1 MSHVAQKR
9 LFARRFLLV
18 IALGLLYN
26 KRGCLLLILFLI
38 RHANPM
44 HIHIL
49 GICGTFMGSLALLAR
64 ALGHTVTGSDTNVYP
79 PMSTQLESAG
89 VTIAEG
95 YLVAHLQP
103 APDLVVVG
111 NAMKR
116 GMDVIEY
123 MLDKG
128 LRYTSGPQFLSEQVL
143 QSRHVLAVAGTH
155 GKTTT
160 TTMLAWILHYAGI
173 DTGFLIGGVPLVDT
187 TDEHL
192 QQVFAH
198 SSYLGASSTDNASSD
213 SQASGYFV
221 IEADEYD
228 SAFFDKRSKFVHYR
242 PRTAIF
248 NNLEFDHADI
258 FADLDAIQ
266 TQFHHMVRMIPST
279 GKIIMPTATI
289 SLEETLAK
297 GIWTPVW
304 RTSIQQ
310 VSLDNTPAT
319 TDSTTTDS
327 TTTDSNTTD
336 SNALNS
342 GSSDPQFSSV
352 INDSQWHA
360 ELLSQDGSHFK
371 VSFNDGLEDN
381 TGDSAA
387 IVQWSMSGTHNVNNA
402 LVAVA
407 AAYNVGVS
415 VSKSCA
421 ALSAFAGIKR
431 RMELIGDVNDIL
443 VFDDFAHHPTA
454 ITTTLDGARKK
465 LTGRRLWA
473 IIEPRSN
480 TMKMGIHQHSLAQS
494 AALADYTLWYE
505 PAGLEW
511 GLQEVIDNAQETI
524 DGERRQSVLTSID
537 AIIEH
542 VRIHSQAGDAIVIM
556 SNGGFEGIHQRLL
569 TALGQ

>member
-1 MSHVAQKR
+1 
-9 LFARRFLLV
+9 
-18 IALGLLYN
+18 
-26 KRGCLLLILFLI
+26 
-38 RHANPM
+38 M

-64 ALGHTVTGSDTNVYP
+64 ALGHTVTGSDANVYP
-79 PMSTQLESAG
+79 PMSTQLENAG

-95 YLVAHLQP
+95 YLVEHLQP
-103 APDLVVVG
+103 TPDLVVVG

-123 MLDKG
+123 MLDSG

-143 QSRHVLAVAGTH
+143 QSRHVIAVAGTH

-160 TTMLAWILHYAGI
+160 TTMLSWILHYAGI

-187 TDEHL
+187 TDAHL

-198 SSYLGASSTDNASSD
+198 SSYLGAEKTVDGDGEKA
-213 SQASGYFV
+213 GYFV

-242 PRTAIF
+242 PRTAIL

-258 FADLDAIQ
+258 FADLNAIQ

-279 GKIIMPTATI
+279 GKIIMPAATI
-289 SLEETLAK
+289 SLEDTLAK
-297 GIWTPVW
+297 GVWTPIW
-304 RTSIQQ
+304 RTAVID
-310 VSLDNTPAT
+310 SLADNTDIEDKT
-319 TDSTTTDS
+319 LK
-327 TTTDSNTTD
+327 N
-336 SNALNS
+336 NS
-342 GSSDPQFSSV
+342 DWQ
-352 INDSQWHA
+352 A
-360 ELLSQDGSHFK
+360 ELISADGGQFNI
-371 VSFNDGLEDN
+371 SFMGDKEA
-381 TGDSAA
+381 TGVVD
-387 IVQWSMSGTHNVNNA
+387 WSMSGTHNVNNA

-407 AAYNVGVS
+407 AAYNVGVD
-415 VSKSCA
+415 VKTACA

-454 ITTTLDGARKK
+454 ITTTLDGAKKK
-465 LTGRRLWA
+465 LANRRIWA

-480 TMKMGIHQHSLAQS
+480 TMKMGIHQDSLAES
-494 AALADYTLWYE
+494 AALADHTLWYE
-505 PAGLEW
+505 PTGLEW
-511 GLQEVIDNAQETI
+511 GLKDVIDNAKAKNLNIASQ
-524 DGERRQSVLTSID
+524 QVLSSTE

-542 VRIHSQAGDAIVIM
+542 IITYAKSGDAIVIM

-569 TALGQ
+569 TALRNQ

>member
-1 MSHVAQKR
+1 
-9 LFARRFLLV
+9 
-18 IALGLLYN
+18 
-26 KRGCLLLILFLI
+26 
-38 RHANPM
+38 M

-64 ALGHTVTGSDTNVYP
+64 ELGHTVTGSDANVYP
-79 PMSTQLESAG
+79 PMSTQLENAG
-89 VTIAEG
+89 VTIEQG
-95 YLVAHLQP
+95 YLVEHLQP

-123 MLDKG
+123 MLDTG

-143 QSRHVLAVAGTH
+143 QSRHVIAVAGTH

-192 QQVFAH
+192 QHVFAH
-198 SSYLGASSTDNASSD
+198 SSYLGADKIDNDD
-213 SQASGYFV
+213 SVNTGYFV

-242 PRTAIF
+242 PRTAIL

-258 FADLDAIQ
+258 FVDLEAIQ

-279 GKIIMPTATI
+279 GKIIMPTATT

-297 GIWTPVW
+297 GVWTPVW
-304 RTSIQQ
+304 RTA
-310 VSLDNTPAT
+310 VL
-319 TDSTTTDS
+319 
-327 TTTDSNTTD
+327 
-336 SNALNS
+336 
-342 GSSDPQFSSV
+342 
-352 INDSQWHA
+352 
-360 ELLSQDGSHFK
+360 
-371 VSFNDGLEDN
+371 
-381 TGDSAA
+381 DSAA
-387 IVQWSMSGTHNVNNA
+387 NATNVEDENLDNNSEWQAELISEDGGQFAVSFAADVADEEATGVVDWSMSGMHNVNNA

-407 AAYNVGVS
+407 AAYNIGVS
-415 VSKSCA
+415 VKTACA

-454 ITTTLDGARKK
+454 ITTTLDGAKKK
-465 LTGRRLWA
+465 LADRRIWA

-480 TMKMGIHQHSLAQS
+480 TMKMGIHQDSLAES
-494 AALADYTLWYE
+494 AALADHTLWYE
-505 PAGLEW
+505 PTGLEW
-511 GLQEVIDNAQETI
+511 GLKEVIENAN
-524 DGERRQSVLTSID
+524 SVNPNMGNQQVLSSID

-542 VRIHSQAGDAIVIM
+542 IDTHAKAGDAIVIM
-556 SNGGFEGIHQRLL
+556 SNGGFEGVHQRLL
-569 TALGQ
+569 TVLRNKAT

>member
-1 MSHVAQKR
+1 
-9 LFARRFLLV
+9 
-18 IALGLLYN
+18 
-26 KRGCLLLILFLI
+26 
-38 RHANPM
+38 M

-64 ALGHTVTGSDTNVYP
+64 ALGHTVTGSDANVYP
-79 PMSTQLESAG
+79 PMSTQLENAG

-95 YLVAHLQP
+95 YLVEHLQP
-103 APDLVVVG
+103 TPDLVVVG

-123 MLDKG
+123 MLDSG

-143 QSRHVLAVAGTH
+143 QSRHVIAVAGTH

-187 TDEHL
+187 TDAHL

-198 SSYLGASSTDNASSD
+198 SSYLGAEKTVDGDVEKA
-213 SQASGYFV
+213 GYFV

-242 PRTAIF
+242 PRTAIL

-258 FADLDAIQ
+258 FADLNAIQ

-279 GKIIMPTATI
+279 GKIIMPAATI
-289 SLEETLAK
+289 SLEDTLAK
-297 GIWTPVW
+297 GVWTPIW
-304 RTSIQQ
+304 RTAILD
-310 VSLDNTPAT
+310 SLADNTDIEDKT
-319 TDSTTTDS
+319 LK
-327 TTTDSNTTD
+327 N
-336 SNALNS
+336 NS
-342 GSSDPQFSSV
+342 DWQAELISADGGQFSV
-352 INDSQWHA
+352 RFAADKEA
-360 ELLSQDGSHFK
+360 
-371 VSFNDGLEDN
+371 
-381 TGDSAA
+381 TGVVD
-387 IVQWSMSGTHNVNNA
+387 WSMSGIHNVNNA
-402 LVAVA
+402 VVAVA
-407 AAYNVGVS
+407 AAYNVGVD
-415 VSKSCA
+415 VKTACA

-431 RMELIGDVNDIL
+431 RMELIGDVNNIL

-454 ITTTLDGARKK
+454 ITTTLDGAKKK
-465 LTGRRLWA
+465 LANRRIWT

-480 TMKMGIHQHSLAQS
+480 TMKMGIHQDSLAES
-494 AALADYTLWYE
+494 AALADHTLWYE
-505 PAGLEW
+505 PTGLEW
-511 GLQEVIDNAQETI
+511 GLKDVIDNAKAKNPNIASQ
-524 DGERRQSVLTSID
+524 QVLSSTE

-542 VRIHSQAGDAIVIM
+542 IITYAKSGDAIVIM

-569 TALGQ
+569 TALRNQ

>member
-1 MSHVAQKR
+1 
-9 LFARRFLLV
+9 
-18 IALGLLYN
+18 
-26 KRGCLLLILFLI
+26 
-38 RHANPM
+38 M

-64 ALGHTVTGSDTNVYP
+64 ELGHTVTGSDANVYP
-79 PMSTQLESAG
+79 PMSTQLEDAG
-89 VTIAEG
+89 VTIEQG
-95 YLVAHLQP
+95 YLIEHLQP

-123 MLDKG
+123 MLDTG
-128 LRYTSGPQFLSEQVL
+128 LRYTSGPQFLSEKVL
-143 QSRHVLAVAGTH
+143 QSRHVIAVAGTH

-173 DTGFLIGGVPLVDT
+173 DAGFLIGGVPLVDT

-198 SSYLGASSTDNASSD
+198 SSYLGAEKTNDA
-213 SQASGYFV
+213 AEKTGYFV

-242 PRTAIF
+242 PRTAIL

-279 GKIIMPTATI
+279 GKIIMPAATI
-289 SLEETLAK
+289 SLEDTLAK
-297 GIWTPVW
+297 GVWTPIW
-304 RTSIQQ
+304 RTAVI
-310 VSLDNTPAT
+310 
-319 TDSTTTDS
+319 DSTEANANDG
-327 TTTDSNTTD
+327 DNNTTLK
-336 SNALNS
+336 N
-342 GSSDPQFSSV
+342 SSDWQ
-352 INDSQWHA
+352 A
-360 ELLSQDGSHFK
+360 ELISKDGGQFK
-371 VSFNDGLEDN
+371 VSF
-381 TGDSAA
+381 AA
-387 IVQWSMSGTHNVNNA
+387 DKEATALIDWSMSGIHNVNNA

-407 AAYNVGVS
+407 AAYNVGVD
-415 VSKSCA
+415 VKTACA

-431 RMELIGDVNDIL
+431 RMELIGDVNNIL

-454 ITTTLDGARKK
+454 ITTTLDGAKKK
-465 LTGRRLWA
+465 LADRRIWA

-480 TMKMGIHQHSLAQS
+480 TMKMGIHQDSLAES

-505 PAGLEW
+505 PTGLEW
-511 GLQEVIDNAQETI
+511 GLKDVIDNANTANPNI
-524 DGERRQSVLTSID
+524 DNQQVLSSVD

-542 VRIHSQAGDAIVIM
+542 ITSHAKAGDAIVIM
-556 SNGGFEGIHQRLL
+556 SNGGFENIHQRLL
-569 TALGQ
+569 TALREQ

>member
-1 MSHVAQKR
+1 
-9 LFARRFLLV
+9 
-18 IALGLLYN
+18 
-26 KRGCLLLILFLI
+26 
-38 RHANPM
+38 M

-64 ALGHTVTGSDTNVYP
+64 ELGHTVTGSDANVYP
-79 PMSTQLESAG
+79 PMSTQLENAG
-89 VTIAEG
+89 VTIEQG
-95 YLVAHLQP
+95 YLIEHLQP

-123 MLDKG
+123 MLDIG

-143 QSRHVLAVAGTH
+143 QSRHVIAVAGTH

-187 TDEHL
+187 TDAHL

-198 SSYLGASSTDNASSD
+198 SSYLGADKIDNDDSTNT
-213 SQASGYFV
+213 GYFV

-242 PRTAIF
+242 PRTAIL

-258 FADLDAIQ
+258 FKDLDAIQ

-279 GKIIMPTATI
+279 GKIIMPTATA

-297 GIWTPVW
+297 GVWTPVW
-304 RTSIQQ
+304 RTA
-310 VSLDNTPAT
+310 VLDSVAHNTHAT
-319 TDSTTTDS
+319 DEHLRD
-327 TTTDSNTTD
+327 
-336 SNALNS
+336 
-342 GSSDPQFSSV
+342 SSDWQ
-352 INDSQWHA
+352 A
-360 ELLSQDGSHFK
+360 ELISADGGQFA
-371 VSFNDGLEDN
+371 VSFVADTADKEA
-381 TGDSAA
+381 TGVVD
-387 IVQWSMSGTHNVNNA
+387 WSMSGIHNVNNA
-402 LVAVA
+402 LVAIA
-407 AAYNVGVS
+407 AAYNIGVS
-415 VSKSCA
+415 VKTACA

-454 ITTTLDGARKK
+454 ITTTLDGAKKK
-465 LTGRRLWA
+465 LADRRIWA

-480 TMKMGIHQHSLAQS
+480 TMKMGVHQDSLAES
-494 AALADYTLWYE
+494 AALADHTLWYE
-505 PAGLEW
+505 PTGLEW
-511 GLQEVIDNAQETI
+511 GLKEVIENANIANPNMGNQ
-524 DGERRQSVLTSID
+524 QVLASID
-537 AIIEH
+537 AVIEH
-542 VRIHSQAGDAIVIM
+542 IDTHAKAGDAIVIM

-569 TALGQ
+569 TALHNKAT

>member
-1 MSHVAQKR
+1 
-9 LFARRFLLV
+9 
-18 IALGLLYN
+18 
-26 KRGCLLLILFLI
+26 
-38 RHANPM
+38 M

-64 ALGHTVTGSDTNVYP
+64 ALGHTVTGSDANVYP
-79 PMSTQLESAG
+79 PMSTQLENAG
-89 VTIAEG
+89 VTIEAG
-95 YLVAHLQP
+95 YLIEHLQP

-123 MLDKG
+123 MLDTN

-143 QSRHVLAVAGTH
+143 QSRHVIAVAGTH

-160 TTMLAWILHYAGI
+160 TTMLAWILQYAGI
-173 DTGFLIGGVPLVDT
+173 DTGFLIGGVPLVNT
-187 TDEHL
+187 TDARL

-198 SSYLGASSTDNASSD
+198 SSYLGAEKNSDDNSKT
-213 SQASGYFV
+213 GYFV

-242 PRTAIF
+242 PRTAIL

-258 FADLDAIQ
+258 FADLNAIQ

-279 GKIIMPTATI
+279 GKIIMPAATI
-289 SLEETLAK
+289 SLEDTLAK
-297 GIWTPVW
+297 GVWTPIW
-304 RTSIQQ
+304 RTAVI
-310 VSLDNTPAT
+310 
-319 TDSTTTDS
+319 DSTVPDAATEVS
-327 TTTDSNTTD
+327 SLKN
-336 SNALNS
+336 
-342 GSSDPQFSSV
+342 SSDWQ
-352 INDSQWHA
+352 A
-360 ELLSQDGSHFK
+360 ELLSEDGSQFK
-371 VSFNDGLEDN
+371 VVFAADN
-381 TGDSAA
+381 NEVAVVD
-387 IVQWSMSGTHNVNNA
+387 WSMSGMHNVNNA

-415 VSKSCA
+415 VSTACA

-431 RMELIGDVNDIL
+431 RMELIGNINDIL

-454 ITTTLDGARKK
+454 IMTTLDGAKKK
-465 LTGRRLWA
+465 LADRRIWA

-480 TMKMGIHQHSLAQS
+480 TMKMGIHQHSLAES
-494 AALADYTLWYE
+494 AALADHTLWYE
-505 PAGLEW
+505 PTGLEW
-511 GLQEVIDNAQETI
+511 GLKEVIEQATATNSEIGHQ
-524 DGERRQSVLTSID
+524 QVLSSVD

-542 VRIHSQAGDAIVIM
+542 ISTHAQAGDAIVIM

-569 TALGQ
+569 TVLHRK

>member
-1 MSHVAQKR
+1 
-9 LFARRFLLV
+9 
-18 IALGLLYN
+18 
-26 KRGCLLLILFLI
+26 
-38 RHANPM
+38 M

-64 ALGHTVTGSDTNVYP
+64 ALGHTVTGSDANVYP
-79 PMSTQLESAG
+79 PMSTQLENAG
-89 VTIAEG
+89 VTIEEG
-95 YLVAHLQP
+95 YLVEHLQP

-123 MLDKG
+123 MLDTG

-143 QSRHVLAVAGTH
+143 QSRHVIAVAGTH

-173 DTGFLIGGVPLVDT
+173 DAGFLIGGVPLVDT

-192 QQVFAH
+192 QHVFAH
-198 SSYLGASSTDNASSD
+198 SSYLGAEQNSD
-213 SQASGYFV
+213 DKKTGYFV

-242 PRTAIF
+242 PRTAIL

-258 FADLDAIQ
+258 FADLNAIQ

-279 GKIIMPTATI
+279 GKIIMPAATI
-289 SLEETLAK
+289 SLEDTLAK
-297 GIWTPVW
+297 GVWTPIW
-304 RTSIQQ
+304 RTAVLDSA
-310 VSLDNTPAT
+310 VNGVNAEDSSLR
-319 TDSTTTDS
+319 S
-327 TTTDSNTTD
+327 
-336 SNALNS
+336 
-342 GSSDPQFSSV
+342 SSDWQ
-352 INDSQWHA
+352 A
-360 ELLSQDGSHFK
+360 ELISADGSQFK
-371 VSFNDGLEDN
+371 VVFAHDKED
-381 TGDSAA
+381 TTAVVD
-387 IVQWSMSGTHNVNNA
+387 WSMSGIHNVNNA

-415 VSKSCA
+415 ISTACE
-421 ALSAFAGIKR
+421 ALSTFAGIKR

-454 ITTTLDGARKK
+454 ITTTLDGAKKK
-465 LTGRRLWA
+465 LSDRRIWA

-480 TMKMGIHQHSLAQS
+480 TMKMGIHQDSLAES
-494 AALADYTLWYE
+494 AALADHTLWYE
-505 PAGLEW
+505 PTGLEW
-511 GLQEVIDNAQETI
+511 GLKEVIENANSANPNMGNQ
-524 DGERRQSVLTSID
+524 QVLSSID

-542 VRIHSQAGDAIVIM
+542 IDTHAKAGDAIVIM

-569 TALGQ
+569 TVLRNKAT

>member
-1 MSHVAQKR
+1 
-9 LFARRFLLV
+9 
-18 IALGLLYN
+18 
-26 KRGCLLLILFLI
+26 
-38 RHANPM
+38 M

-64 ALGHTVTGSDTNVYP
+64 ALGHTVTGSDANVYP
-79 PMSTQLESAG
+79 PMSTQLENAG

-95 YLVAHLQP
+95 YLVEHLQP

-123 MLDKG
+123 MLDSG

-143 QSRHVLAVAGTH
+143 QSRHVIAVAGTH

-173 DTGFLIGGVPLVDT
+173 DAGFLIGGVPLVDT
-187 TDEHL
+187 TDAHL

-198 SSYLGASSTDNASSD
+198 SSHLGAEKNNDDAEKT
-213 SQASGYFV
+213 GYFV

-242 PRTAIF
+242 PRTAIL

-258 FADLDAIQ
+258 FDDLNAIQ

-279 GKIIMPTATI
+279 GKIIMPAATI
-289 SLEETLAK
+289 SLEDTLAK
-297 GIWTPVW
+297 GVWTPIW
-304 RTSIQQ
+304 RTA
-310 VSLDNTPAT
+310 VL
-319 TDSTTTDS
+319 
-327 TTTDSNTTD
+327 
-336 SNALNS
+336 
-342 GSSDPQFSSV
+342 
-352 INDSQWHA
+352 
-360 ELLSQDGSHFK
+360 
-371 VSFNDGLEDN
+371 
-381 TGDSAA
+381 DSAA
-387 IVQWSMSGTHNVNNA
+387 DNTNTEEQTLKNNSDWQAELISADGGQFNISFTADEEATGVVNWSMSGIHNVNNA

-407 AAYNVGVS
+407 AAYNVGVD
-415 VSKSCA
+415 VKTACA

-454 ITTTLDGARKK
+454 ITTTLDGAKKK
-465 LTGRRLWA
+465 LADRRIWA

-480 TMKMGIHQHSLAQS
+480 TMKMGIHQDSLAES
-494 AALADYTLWYE
+494 AALADHTLWYE
-505 PAGLEW
+505 PTGLEW
-511 GLQEVIDNAQETI
+511 GLREVIENANMVNPNMGNQ
-524 DGERRQSVLTSID
+524 QVLSSVDT
-537 AIIEH
+537 IIEH
-542 VRIHSQAGDAIVIM
+542 ISTHAKAGDAIVIM

-569 TALGQ
+569 TALRTQ

>member
-1 MSHVAQKR
+1 
-9 LFARRFLLV
+9 
-18 IALGLLYN
+18 
-26 KRGCLLLILFLI
+26 
-38 RHANPM
+38 M

-64 ALGHTVTGSDTNVYP
+64 ELGHTVTGSDANVYP
-79 PMSTQLESAG
+79 PMSTQLENAG
-89 VTIAEG
+89 VTIEQG
-95 YLVAHLQP
+95 YLVEHLQP

-123 MLDKG
+123 MLDTG

-143 QSRHVLAVAGTH
+143 QSRHVIAVAGTH

-173 DTGFLIGGVPLVDT
+173 DTGFLIGGVPLVNT

-192 QQVFAH
+192 QHVFAH
-198 SSYLGASSTDNASSD
+198 SSYLGADKIDNDD
-213 SQASGYFV
+213 SVNTGYFV

-242 PRTAIF
+242 PRTAIL

-258 FADLDAIQ
+258 FADLEAIQ

-279 GKIIMPTATI
+279 GKIIMPTATA

-297 GIWTPVW
+297 GVWTPVW
-304 RTSIQQ
+304 RTA
-310 VSLDNTPAT
+310 VL
-319 TDSTTTDS
+319 
-327 TTTDSNTTD
+327 
-336 SNALNS
+336 
-342 GSSDPQFSSV
+342 
-352 INDSQWHA
+352 
-360 ELLSQDGSHFK
+360 
-371 VSFNDGLEDN
+371 
-381 TGDSAA
+381 DSAA
-387 IVQWSMSGTHNVNNA
+387 NATNVEDENLDNNSEWQAELISEDGSQFAVSFAADVADKDATGVVDWSMSGMHNVNNA

-407 AAYNVGVS
+407 AAYNIGVS
-415 VSKSCA
+415 VKTACA

-454 ITTTLDGARKK
+454 ISTTLDGAKKK
-465 LTGRRLWA
+465 LANRRIWA

-480 TMKMGIHQHSLAQS
+480 TMKMGIHQDSLAES
-494 AALADYTLWYE
+494 AALADHTLWYE
-505 PAGLEW
+505 PTGLEW
-511 GLQEVIDNAQETI
+511 GLKEVIENANSANPNMGNQ
-524 DGERRQSVLTSID
+524 QVLSSID

-542 VRIHSQAGDAIVIM
+542 IDTHAKAGDAIVIM

-569 TALGQ
+569 TALRNKAT

>member
-1 MSHVAQKR
+1 
-9 LFARRFLLV
+9 
-18 IALGLLYN
+18 
-26 KRGCLLLILFLI
+26 
-38 RHANPM
+38 M

-64 ALGHTVTGSDTNVYP
+64 ALGHTVTGSDANVYP
-79 PMSTQLESAG
+79 PMSTQLENAG

-95 YLVAHLQP
+95 YLVEHLQP
-103 APDLVVVG
+103 TPDLVVVG

-123 MLDKG
+123 MLDSG

-143 QSRHVLAVAGTH
+143 QSRHVIAVAGTH

-187 TDEHL
+187 TDAHL

-198 SSYLGASSTDNASSD
+198 SSYLGAEKTIDGD
-213 SQASGYFV
+213 VEKTGYFV

-242 PRTAIF
+242 PRTAIL

-258 FADLDAIQ
+258 FADLNAIQ

-279 GKIIMPTATI
+279 GKIIMPAATI
-289 SLEETLAK
+289 SLEDTLAK
-297 GIWTPVW
+297 GVWTPIW
-304 RTSIQQ
+304 RTA
-310 VSLDNTPAT
+310 VL
-319 TDSTTTDS
+319 
-327 TTTDSNTTD
+327 
-336 SNALNS
+336 
-342 GSSDPQFSSV
+342 
-352 INDSQWHA
+352 
-360 ELLSQDGSHFK
+360 
-371 VSFNDGLEDN
+371 
-381 TGDSAA
+381 DSAA
-387 IVQWSMSGTHNVNNA
+387 DNTNIEEQTLKNNSDWQAELISADGGQFSVRFAADKEAAGIVDWSMSGIHNVNNA
-402 LVAVA
+402 LVAIA
-407 AAYNVGVS
+407 AAYNIGVD
-415 VSKSCA
+415 VTTACA

-454 ITTTLDGARKK
+454 ITTTLDGAKKK
-465 LTGRRLWA
+465 LANRRIWA

-480 TMKMGIHQHSLAQS
+480 TMKMGIHQDSLAES
-494 AALADYTLWYE
+494 ATLADHTLWYE
-505 PAGLEW
+505 PIGLEW
-511 GLQEVIDNAQETI
+511 GLKDVIDNAKAKNPNIASQQVLSSIET
-524 DGERRQSVLTSID
+524 
-537 AIIEH
+537 IIEH
-542 VRIHSQAGDAIVIM
+542 ITTYAKSGDAIVIM

-569 TALGQ
+569 TALRNQ

>member
-1 MSHVAQKR
+1 
-9 LFARRFLLV
+9 
-18 IALGLLYN
+18 
-26 KRGCLLLILFLI
+26 
-38 RHANPM
+38 M

-64 ALGHTVTGSDTNVYP
+64 ALGHTVTGSDANVYP
-79 PMSTQLESAG
+79 PMSTQLENAG

-95 YLVAHLQP
+95 YLIEHLQP

-123 MLDKG
+123 MLDSG

-143 QSRHVLAVAGTH
+143 QSRHVIAVAGTH

-173 DTGFLIGGVPLVDT
+173 DAGFLIGGVPLVDT
-187 TDEHL
+187 TDAHL

-198 SSYLGASSTDNASSD
+198 SSYLGAEKNNDDAEKT
-213 SQASGYFV
+213 GYFV

-242 PRTAIF
+242 PRTAIL

-258 FADLDAIQ
+258 FADLNAIQ
-266 TQFHHMVRMIPST
+266 TQFHHMMRMIPST
-279 GKIIMPTATI
+279 GKIIMPAATI
-289 SLEETLAK
+289 SLEDTLAK
-297 GIWTPVW
+297 GVWTPIW
-304 RTSIQQ
+304 RTA
-310 VSLDNTPAT
+310 VLDAAADNT
-319 TDSTTTDS
+319 
-327 TTTDSNTTD
+327 NTEEQTLK
-336 SNALNS
+336 N
-342 GSSDPQFSSV
+342 SSDWQ
-352 INDSQWHA
+352 A
-360 ELLSQDGSHFK
+360 ELISADGGKFS
-371 VSFNDGLEDN
+371 VS
-381 TGDSAA
+381 SAA
-387 IVQWSMSGTHNVNNA
+387 DKEAAGIIEWSMSGIHNVNNA

-407 AAYNVGVS
+407 AAYNVGVD
-415 VSKSCA
+415 VKTACA

-454 ITTTLDGARKK
+454 ITTTLDGAKKK
-465 LTGRRLWA
+465 LADRRIWA

-480 TMKMGIHQHSLAQS
+480 TMKMGIHQDSLAES
-494 AALADYTLWYE
+494 AALADHTLWYE
-505 PAGLEW
+505 PTGLEW
-511 GLQEVIDNAQETI
+511 GLREVIENANLVNPNMGNQ
-524 DGERRQSVLTSID
+524 QVLSSVDT
-537 AIIEH
+537 IIEH
-542 VRIHSQAGDAIVIM
+542 ISTHAKAGDAIVIM

-569 TALGQ
+569 TALRTQ

>member
-1 MSHVAQKR
+1 
-9 LFARRFLLV
+9 
-18 IALGLLYN
+18 
-26 KRGCLLLILFLI
+26 
-38 RHANPM
+38 M

-64 ALGHTVTGSDTNVYP
+64 ELGHTVTGSDASVYP
-79 PMSTQLESAG
+79 PMSTQLENAG
-89 VTIAEG
+89 VTIEEG
-95 YLVAHLQP
+95 YLISHLQP

-123 MLDKG
+123 MLDNG

-143 QSRHVLAVAGTH
+143 QSRHVIAVAGTH

-173 DTGFLIGGVPLVDT
+173 DTGFLIGGVPLVNT

-198 SSYLGASSTDNASSD
+198 SSYLGDDKNDDSSD
-213 SQASGYFV
+213 TGYFV

-242 PRTAIF
+242 PRTAIL

-258 FADLDAIQ
+258 FADLNAIQ
-266 TQFHHMVRMIPST
+266 TQFHHMIRMIPST
-279 GKIIMPTATI
+279 GKIIMPAATD
-289 SLEETLAK
+289 SLEDTLAK
-297 GIWTPVW
+297 GVWTPVW
-304 RTSIQQ
+304 RTSVVDESTADKNVNDSEWQAELMREDGSQFQ
-310 VSLDNTPAT
+310 VSFADDKDAT
-319 TDSTTTDS
+319 
-327 TTTDSNTTD
+327 
-336 SNALNS
+336 
-342 GSSDPQFSSV
+342 
-352 INDSQWHA
+352 
-360 ELLSQDGSHFK
+360 
-371 VSFNDGLEDN
+371 
-381 TGDSAA
+381 A
-387 IVQWSMSGTHNVNNA
+387 IVDWSMSGIHNVNNA

-407 AAYNVGVS
+407 AAYDVGVS
-415 VSKSCA
+415 ISTACA

-454 ITTTLDGARKK
+454 ITTTLDGAKKK
-465 LTGRRLWA
+465 LSDRRIWA

-480 TMKMGIHQHSLAQS
+480 TMKMGIHQDSLAES

-505 PAGLEW
+505 PTGLEW
-511 GLQEVIDNAQETI
+511 GLREVIEQATATNDAIGNQ
-524 DGERRQSVLTSID
+524 QVMSSVD

-542 VRIHSQAGDAIVIM
+542 IIHHAQAGDAIVVM

-569 TALGQ
+569 TALHSK